1 MSDKTGSLWGCER
14 IYYTP
19 PGPGEPG
26 GPGGPVEH
34 IFTGVLGPSYTVPVI
49 VSVNEVAVNGEG
61 QTLPNLKVGPVANTN
76 TFPPETLDAN
86 SEINYIDFCNELQ
99 TKALELATNLG
110 NLHAAQGGGGAPGGG
125 GASAGVSDGVGNSCQ
140 EDFEIKA
147 NTFTINCNALIVDQC
162 GTPPPVTINSGE
174 VSITTDGSDVT
185 VTNGTVTLTMS
196 GGTINVTGGSLQVNG
211 SNVATEAY
219 ADAAAAAAQTAA
231 EAYADSV
238 AATLPSHRHTYGIPG
253 DGNTYNTGYTGS

>member
-14 IYYTP
+14 IHGHGGPEEP
-19 PGPGEPG
+19 PGGNT
-26 GPGGPVEH
+26 VTH
-34 IFTGVLGPSYTVPVI
+34 IFTGVLVPSYTVPVI

-76 TFPPETLDAN
+76 TFPPESLDAN

-125 GASAGVSDGVGNSCQ
+125 GASAGVSEGVGNSCE

-147 NTFTINCNALIVDQC
+147 NTFTINCNALIVDDC
-162 GTPPPVTINSGE
+162 GTPPPITINSGE

-185 VTNGTVTLTMS
+185 ITNGQATLTIN
-196 GGTINVTGGSLQVNG
+196 GGVINVSQGELQFGGNK
-211 SNVATEAY
+211 VATETWVT
-219 ADAAAAAAQTAA
+219 DNFS
-231 EAYADSV
+231 ENN
-238 AATLPSHRHTYGIPG
+238 HTHTFSGSG
-253 DGNTYNTGYTGS
+253 SDGNTSITISGTTSGPST